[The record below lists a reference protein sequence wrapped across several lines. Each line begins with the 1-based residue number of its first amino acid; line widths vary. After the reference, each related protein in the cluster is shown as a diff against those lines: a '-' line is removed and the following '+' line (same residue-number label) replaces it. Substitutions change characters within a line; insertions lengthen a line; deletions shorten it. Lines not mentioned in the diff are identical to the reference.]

1 MSCEVHRSPSSA
13 LSPLTS
19 LATSASVLVLT
30 ISPLLAQTPLHFLWR
45 QNVCGLLWEA
55 FHHTVSCKR
64 QTQTSALHCS
74 PALGPLTAS
83 VTSCSASWWFGCAL
97 SRGLH
102 SALQEGGPPSPLPFR
117 GFSPA
122 SSSPEEALPLRKG
135 SASYLQFACDHL
147 DQVRREEKPFG
158 LHFLRSSFTNSRAD
172 AFSPDSA
179 SQLVETP
186 QGRGV

>member
-1 MSCEVHRSPSSA
+1 MC
-13 LSPLTS
+13 
-19 LATSASVLVLT
+19 
-30 ISPLLAQTPLHFLWR
+30 
-45 QNVCGLLWEA
+45 LLWEA